1 MARLRTL
8 MSLVLLVAVA
18 FGAGFLSANRSAS
31 PKAEAQSPEAE
42 EAFRPFWEAYDIV
55 KSQFVDPV
63 DDETLMVGAL
73 EGMLEALEDENTNY
87 LEPAELSAWN
97 ESLNGEFEGIGAT
110 VRQDEETGG
119 LIIVGPLPGSPAE
132 EAGILPGDMI
142 VEVGG
147 KDITDL
153 SQAEIINQVRGPA
166 GTAVRLGILRDG
178 EPDMIEITVI
188 RERIVLPIVESQILD
203 NNVGYIRLSQFT
215 LESATELRDALIEMD
230 ANNLSGLVL
239 DLRDNP
245 GGYLDSSLEIIRLF
259 VDEGVILIEQLPGEE
274 ERVFEANS
282 TAVAPDV
289 PLAVLVNAGSASASE
304 LVAGSFRDLDRAV
317 IVGVTTFGKG
327 TVQIINPLSNGGAV
341 RVSIA
346 RWVTPDGNSV
356 DETGL
361 EPDVMIELDL
371 EAPEGQDNQL
381 EAAIRAL
388 KGIKRE
394 QLKALLWGYF

>member
-1 MARLRTL
+1 
-8 MSLVLLVAVA
+8 
-18 FGAGFLSANRSAS
+18 
-31 PKAEAQSPEAE
+31 
-42 EAFRPFWEAYDIV
+42 
-55 KSQFVDPV
+55 
-63 DDETLMVGAL
+63 
-73 EGMLEALEDENTNY
+73 
-87 LEPAELSAWN
+87 
-97 ESLNGEFEGIGAT
+97 
-110 VRQDEETGG
+110 
-119 LIIVGPLPGSPAE
+119 
-132 EAGILPGDMI
+132 
-142 VEVGG
+142 
-147 KDITDL
+147 
-153 SQAEIINQVRGPA
+153 
-166 GTAVRLGILRDG
+166 
-178 EPDMIEITVI
+178 
-188 RERIVLPIVESQILD
+188 
-203 NNVGYIRLSQFT
+203 
-215 LESATELRDALIEMD
+215 MD

-394 QLKALLWGYF
+394 QLKAPLWGYF

>member
-1 MARLRTL
+1 MAKLRTL
-8 MSLVLLVAVA
+8 LSLVLLVTVA
-18 FGAGFLSANRSAS
+18 FGAGFLTANRSAS
-31 PKAEAQSPEAE
+31 PVAEAQSPEAE
-42 EAFRPFWEAYDIV
+42 ETFRPFWEAYDIV
-55 KSQFVDPV
+55 KSQFVDPI
-63 DDETLMVGAL
+63 DDETLMIGAL

-87 LEPAELSAWN
+87 LEPSELAAWN

-132 EAGILPGDMI
+132 EAGILPGDII
-142 VEVGG
+142 VQVGG

-188 RERIVLPIVESQILD
+188 RERIVLPIVESRMLD

-215 LESATELRDALIEMD
+215 LESATELRDTLLEMD
-230 ANNLSGLVL
+230 ANNLNGLVL

-245 GGYLDSSLEIIRLF
+245 GGYLDSSLEVIRLF
-259 VDEGVILIEQLPGEE
+259 IDEGVILIEQLPGEE

-361 EPDVMIELDL
+361 EPDVVVELDL

-394 QLKALLWGYF
+394 QLKAPLVGYF